1 MNADPR
7 FSLTPGASCY
17 RRLGP
22 YDEGSIPRGL
32 LAEHRLKAAV
42 WATLTVEAGTIMFV
56 WDDKECDRCKLVAG
70 DEFVVPSREQ
80 HRLELVG
87 PVRLSIAFHRV

>member
-1 MNADPR
+1 MNAGR
-7 FSLTPGASCY
+7 HFSLPPGASCY

-56 WDDKECDRCKLVAG
+56 WDDEERGRCKLVAG
-70 DEFVVPSREQ
+70 DAFVVPPREQ
-80 HRLELVG
+80 HHLELAG